1 MRASCLFFAR
11 AREQVGTERYEFT
24 DLPEGTS
31 LATFRQEHLL
41 KRFPQLQNLTFFLA
55 LDHQYV
61 DDESLSI
68 LSERTEIAVIPPVS
82 GG

>member
-1 MRASCLFFAR
+1 MRVSCLFFAR
-11 AREQVGTERYEFT
+11 AREQVGTERSEFT

-31 LATFRQEHLL
+31 LATFREEHLL
-41 KRFPQLQNLTFFLA
+41 KRFPQLQHLTFFLA

-68 LSERTEIAVIPPVS
+68 LTERTEIAVIPPVS